1 MILRD
6 DKILSPDKQIIE
18 IMEQIIMCRPA
29 PIRKYDQIYM
39 KAYDMFNQAIFI
51 SELLANRKVVFL
63 GDGDAMSL
71 LFLLLM
77 EKRQIPCAEQLSVL
91 DFDERIINN
100 YKRQFELYDKN
111 LLPHLNAALYNVI
124 NPIDEKYKAAYDFFY
139 INPPYGSKNQG
150 RSCMA
155 WIYRC
160 MELCTEHCYGCIILP
175 YDIKLNWTVKNMK
188 AMEQFLLK
196 NGFIIKEVSSNMHQ
210 YHLQDNP
217 ELTSS
222 AMIVERISNVKSKFE
237 NRVLPETMLNNFY
250 GKPRKLPEYIKDNG
264 TIYGL
269 EEYGWIYGQQEF

>member
-1 MILRD
+1 MILKDER
-6 DKILSPDKQIIE
+6 IINLDKQIIE
-18 IMEQIIMCRPA
+18 ILEQIVMCRPA

-39 KAYDMFNQAIFI
+39 KTYDMYIQAI
-51 SELLANRKVVFL
+51 SVAELLANRKVVFL

-77 EKRQIPCAEQLSVL
+77 EKSRIPRAEQLFVL

-100 YKRQFELYDKN
+100 YKRQFELHDKR
-111 LLPHLNAALYNVI
+111 LLPHLSAELYNVI
-124 NPIDEKYKAAYDFFY
+124 NPIDIKYKAAYDFFY
-139 INPPYGSKNQG
+139 VNPPYGSQNEG

-175 YDIKLNWTVKNMK
+175 YNMKLDWTVKNMRN
-188 AMEQFLLK
+188 MEKFLLK
-196 NGFIIKEVSSNMHQ
+196 SGFVIKEIRPSVHK

-222 AMIVERISNVKSKFE
+222 SIIVERISNVKSEFE
-237 NRVLPETMLNNFY
+237 NRVLPEMMINKFY
-250 GKPRKLPEYIKDNG
+250 GKPRKLPEYIRDDGN
-264 TIYGL
+264 IYGL
-269 EEYGWIYGQQEF
+269 EEFGWLYGKRLF